1 MGTLIGLGLMFTRA
15 LTEVEQKMQVNRESQ
30 TKWHSRPL
38 PYMTQPLQLTTAVTL
53 PLLLRAMSTSRLSST
68 TMTDIELA
76 KKGCLRWLILTVMA
90 KLEVRIKYCC
100 CCGLNIATL
109 LIALYSLVD
118 EFFRAKEHTYDLF
131 QCMYILFL
139 GLAAWSMWRINNGI
153 PDPQP
158 STVALAQV
166 NVDSNTIILVDP
178 YFDTLGLY
186 TEELKYS
193 IGVRYPVLVINMII
207 YLIII
212 ISSVLLLF
220 ALCLKSPWLMIP
232 WICSVL
238 LDVVRGFISCV
249 MIFVLSGGDV
259 RKIAVGVFFL
269 GLQLFH
275 DSKFSLTLPCLTVD
289 CRSTQVATAGKPN
302 LLGRFK

>member
-1 MGTLIGLGLMFTRA
+1 
-15 LTEVEQKMQVNRESQ
+15 
-30 TKWHSRPL
+30 
-38 PYMTQPLQLTTAVTL
+38 
-53 PLLLRAMSTSRLSST
+53 
-68 TMTDIELA
+68 
-76 KKGCLRWLILTVMA
+76 MA

-109 LIALYSLVD
+109 LIALYSL
-118 EFFRAKEHTYDLF
+118 
-131 QCMYILFL
+131 CMYILFL

-232 WICSVL
+232 WICAVL

-275 DSKFSLTLPCLTVD
+275 LNGSILTGLRATCQNMAPLYFT
-289 CRSTQVATAGKPN
+289 CRLIV
-302 LLGRFK
+302 